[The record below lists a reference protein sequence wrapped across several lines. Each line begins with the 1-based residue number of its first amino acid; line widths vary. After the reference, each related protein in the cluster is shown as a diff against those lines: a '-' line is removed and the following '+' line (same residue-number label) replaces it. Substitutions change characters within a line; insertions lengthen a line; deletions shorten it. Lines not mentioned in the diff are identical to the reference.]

1 MVCLTL
7 RVLTRKVNFFKL
19 RGGNHTSRPVVI
31 ETTHSKFCFQVLR
44 NSDGGRGWSRPNREV
59 KNPMIVTATH
69 FQPQSFLIFSIGS
82 LFSWIRQGSSRGIF
96 SEKSGGVPHHR
107 RCSIVLGKFSREIF
121 IDLRRDGCD
130 KRSLILFKCP
140 LWRRCVA
147 QSWTRN

>member
-44 NSDGGRGWSRPNREV
+44 NSDGDCGWSRPNREV

-69 FQPQSFLIFSIGS
+69 FQPQSFLIFTIGS
-82 LFSWIRQGSSRGIF
+82 VFSWIGPGSSRASF
-96 SEKSGGVPHHR
+96 LKSRAESLITEGVR
-107 RCSIVLGKFSREIF
+107 SFLGNFPEKFSLIYVA
-121 IDLRRDGCD
+121 IDATKDR
-130 KRSLILFKCP
+130 
-140 LWRRCVA
+140 
-147 QSWTRN
+147 